1 MAKIFALG
9 AYFYQA
15 VLAFGLLI
23 VVARLLQP
31 SDYAAY
37 SVFIAATQFGA
48 IASFEWIR
56 FACTRFYPGLTAE
69 TEAVQRKTIL
79 VESLACAAVCFFF
92 GLLTIAFGA
101 PVELA
106 LLGGAIAVFQG
117 GSDLHLTVVRF
128 GKRFRAFSL
137 LQGFRATFLAIGTIL
152 GALLGHGVLA
162 AILGLLA
169 GYLAYAAM
177 AIWVDRKAYAKGGQ
191 WSRAVAREHLVYGSV
206 SAGVSVLALLSPLG
220 LKLILTSTLG
230 QAGAAGVLLALDL
243 LQRPFTLIVSALQAI
258 QYPDVVEAFDRKDP
272 ALPRHLGQ
280 FYALLIT
287 LSLVAAAGIFVIL
300 RPIAIIAVGPELQ
313 AGFLAAAPLVVVF
326 SMLRSLTQNM
336 STTPAHLELNLRHL
350 TLLALADCLSFNIL
364 AFAAS
369 QIFGAAPVAI
379 AAGATIGAV
388 LAGLFGLWIMAS
400 LRYQLPRLPIAV
412 GLVGAVLPA
421 LLFFVPA
428 GDPIQS
434 FLLSGLAAGAVCLLA
449 LYALYRAMKRGPAAG
464 GSGLTI
470 PA

>member
-15 VLAFGLLI
+15 ILAFGLLI

-31 SDYAAY
+31 SDYAGY
-37 SVFIAATQFGA
+37 SVFLAATQFGA

-56 FACTRFYPGLTAE
+56 FACTRFYPGLSAE

-79 VESLACAAVCFFF
+79 LEFVLCAALCFAG

-106 LLGGAIAVFQG
+106 VLGGVIAVFQG

-128 GKRFRAFSL
+128 GKRFRAFSW
-137 LQGFRATFLAIGTIL
+137 LQGLRATLLAIGTIL
-152 GALLGHGVLA
+152 GTIIGHGVLA
-162 AILGLLA
+162 AIIGLLA
-169 GYLAYAAM
+169 GYLAYTAM
-177 AIWVDRKAYAKGGQ
+177 AIYLDRKAYAKGGQ
-191 WSRAVAREHLVYGSV
+191 WSPTVAREHLVYGSV

-230 QAGAAGVLLALDL
+230 AAGSAGVLLALDL
-243 LQRPFTLIVSALQAI
+243 LQRPFTLIVSAMQAI
-258 QYPDVVEAFDRKDP
+258 QYPDVVEAFDRNDP

-287 LSLVAAAGIFVIL
+287 LSLVAAAGVFVIL
-300 RPIAIIAVGPELQ
+300 RPVAVLAVGPELQ
-313 AGFLAAAPLVVVF
+313 AQFLATAPLVAIF

-336 STTPAHLELNLRHL
+336 STTPAHLELNLKHL

-369 QIFGAAPVAI
+369 QVFGAASIAI
-379 AAGATIGAV
+379 TGGATIGAV

-400 LRYQLPRLPIAV
+400 LRYELPRLPILIGIA
-412 GLVGAVLPA
+412 GAVLPA
-421 LLFFVPA
+421 GLFFKPV
-428 GDPIQS
+428 GNEVQS
-434 FLLSGLAAGAVCLLA
+434 FLVSGLAAGAISLLA
-449 LYALYRAMKRGPAAG
+449 LYALYRAMKRDQAVPQA
-464 GSGLTI
+464 I